1 MRLFCIPFALALV
14 LAVAACGG
22 SGHRQVQPT
31 TSLRGGG
38 VLVEGSGGICAGKE
52 GVCFSPWAVPRIVES
67 PPPTVCDG
75 QIRLRG
81 FDLSSLKLE
90 QVGHGVQLGSA
101 YIRGLYRNGMLTVIT
116 QGQPR
121 RPQPKSTSD
130 VVPGLRRV
138 GANA

>member
-1 MRLFCIPFALALV
+1 MRLRCVPLALAFV

-22 SGHRQVQPT
+22 SGHRQVRPT
-31 TSLRGGG
+31 ASPRAGG
-38 VLVEGSGGICAGKE
+38 VPVEGSGGICAGSN
-52 GVCFSPWAVPRIVES
+52 GVYFSPYVVPRVVDS

-81 FDLSSLKLE
+81 FDLASLKLE
-90 QVGHGVQLGSA
+90 RVGHGVRLGSA
-101 YIRGLYRNGMLTVIT
+101 YIRGLYRNGKLTVLA

-121 RPQPKSTSD
+121 RPQQKSTHD

-138 GANA
+138 GGNA